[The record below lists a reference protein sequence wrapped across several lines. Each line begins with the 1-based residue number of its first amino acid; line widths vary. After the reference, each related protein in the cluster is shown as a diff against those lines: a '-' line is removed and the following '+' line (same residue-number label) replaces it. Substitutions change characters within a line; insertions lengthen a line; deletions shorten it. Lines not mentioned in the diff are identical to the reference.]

1 MQSHKMRME
10 NPLNQD
16 EQAFAFLDITRLLTT
31 ITTHLVGMIYRCQ
44 VDSNWTMDYVSDYC
58 LKLTGYKAEEV
69 ISNRRKSYE
78 EITFPLDRA
87 RVRRDILAALEQSDT
102 FEVEY
107 RIQRADGRICWVLER
122 GMGIRD
128 ATGKPVC
135 LEGYIQD
142 ISEQIAANEAML
154 EAVRRYSSIFEHATE
169 GIFQTTPDGRYLNAN
184 PALAQIYGHSSARD
198 LIAYLHDIPRQLY
211 VSPERRD
218 DFLEIMLTH
227 GMVRNFESQV
237 YRRDGSIIWISE
249 NARVVRHPDGSVQF
263 FEGTVVDITERKLHE
278 SKLLYQAS
286 HDSLTGLPNRALLHD
301 RIEQAIAK
309 ARREGGQ
316 MAVVFV
322 DLDHFKLINDSL
334 GHHVGDRLLLEV
346 AARLT
351 HCVRSHDS
359 VARQGGDEFVLVL
372 SEQHGQNDILSVVNR
387 LLESIS
393 QPWMHDGQEYGLSC
407 SIGVSCYPHHG
418 EDPDIL
424 LRCAD
429 AAMYKAKASGRNTY
443 HLYTPE
449 LNDAISERLE
459 LENNLR
465 HALERDEFR
474 VYYQPR
480 IDTVS
485 GRIIGAEALI
495 RWECPGKGLVS
506 PDKFIP
512 IAEET
517 GLIVSIGQWVLREA
531 CRQNSAWQR
540 AGLSPITVSVN
551 LSPIQFRNSGLVK
564 SVASALDQANLSP
577 AFLELE
583 LTESFVMH
591 DAERIN
597 GAMKSLKALGVD
609 ISVDDFGTGYS
620 SLSYLKRFPVDRLKV
635 DKSFVRDIDTDPE
648 DAAIVRAI
656 ITLGHS
662 LNLKV
667 VAEGVETQA
676 HLAFLQEHGCD
687 ELQGYF
693 FSRPIP
699 ASKMGALLAKA
710 EGTPCLLSTPTTTCN
725 ILSIRG
731 ESRQ

>member
-1 MQSHKMRME
+1 MKLEPPPGQNESTLA
-10 NPLNQD
+10 P
-16 EQAFAFLDITRLLTT
+16 LDITRLLTT
-31 ITTHLVGMIYRCQ
+31 ITSNLVGMIYRCQ
-44 VDSNWTMDYVSDYC
+44 VDADWTMLYVSDCC
-58 LKLTGYKAEEV
+58 LKLTGYAADDVMYNK
-69 ISNRRKSYE
+69 RKSYE
-78 EITFPLDRA
+78 QITFLEDRV
-87 RVRRDILAALEQSDT
+87 RVRRDILAALEQNET

-107 RIQRADGRICWVLER
+107 RIQRADGRLCWVLER
-122 GMGIRD
+122 GVGIKN
-128 ATGKPVC
+128 ACGELVC
-135 LEGYIQD
+135 IEGYIQD
-142 ISEQIAANEAML
+142 ISGQMAANEAML

-184 PALAQIYGHSSARD
+184 PALAQIYGHTSARD
-198 LIAYLHDIPRQLY
+198 LIEYLRDIRRQLY

-218 DFLEIMLTH
+218 DFLELMLSH

-249 NARVVRHPDGSVQF
+249 NARVVRHSDGSVQF
-263 FEGTVVDITERKLHE
+263 FEGTVVDITERKQHE
-278 SKLLYQAS
+278 AKLLHQAS
-286 HDSLTGLPNRALLHD
+286 HDSLTGLPNRALLRD

-309 ARREGGQ
+309 ARREGTQ

-351 HCVRSHDS
+351 SCVRSHDS

-372 SEQHGQNDILSVVNR
+372 TEQHGDNEILSIVSR
-387 LLESIS
+387 LLETIS
-393 QPWMHDGQEYGLSC
+393 LPWMNNGQDYGLSC
-407 SIGVSCYPHHG
+407 SIGISCYPQDG
-418 EDPDIL
+418 EDPDTL

-429 AAMYKAKASGRNTY
+429 AAMYEAKASGRSRY
-443 HLYTPE
+443 HFYTPE

-459 LENNLR
+459 LENHLR

-480 IDTVS
+480 IDTAS
-485 GRIIGAEALI
+485 GHIIGAEALI
-495 RWECPGKGLVS
+495 RWECPEKGLIS
-506 PDKFIP
+506 PDSFIP

-517 GLIVSIGQWVLREA
+517 GLIVSIGQWVLQEA

-540 AGLSPITVSVN
+540 AGLPPISVSVN
-551 LSPIQFRNSGLVK
+551 LSPIQFRHAGLVK
-564 SVASALDQANLSP
+564 SVAAALQQANLSP

-591 DAERIN
+591 DAEQIN
-597 GAMKSLKALGVD
+597 GAMKSLKSLGVD

-620 SLSYLKRFPVDRLKV
+620 NLSYLKRFPVDRLKV
-635 DKSFVRDIDTDPE
+635 DKSFVRDIDTDPD

-676 HLAFLQEHGCD
+676 HLAFLQQHGCD

-693 FSRPIP
+693 FSRPVP
-699 ASKMGALLAKA
+699 ASEMGALLAGIKII
-710 EGTPCLLSTPTTTCN
+710 PLLQGAPTDKDDV
-725 ILSIRG
+725 LPMRG
-731 ESRQ
+731 ASLRR